1 MLYYKCNGD
10 KMIYLLTLL
19 FIGCGEE
26 KKDTAQ
32 KTEQSVTEDS
42 STAE

>member
-1 MLYYKCNGD
+1 
-10 KMIYLLTLL
+10 MIYLLTLL

-26 KKDTAQ
+26 KKDSAQ
-32 KTEQSVTEDS
+32 KTEQKATEDS

>member
-1 MLYYKCNGD
+1 
-10 KMIYLLTLL
+10 MIYLLILL

-32 KTEQSVTEDS
+32 KTEQKATEDS
-42 STAE
+42 STVE